1 MDDRIIEKKLSLLR
15 NLSEAES
22 VPLGNWTVR
31 TAVYNAP
38 GDYTYDGNWQTVT
51 FPASFPPKKTVFLKA
66 EIEIPATVNC
76 EESYLAFDFCDM
88 EGMLRIDGDVFCG
101 VDVNHP
107 RIFLPRTGKMEL
119 LLEFNS
125 EPRALFEPE
134 RARYGFGQFRGASL
148 LRIDRNVENFWYD
161 AMFIWQTTCV
171 IEDERRRKKLQQALE
186 TAMLGIDMDLPREEL
201 SREAAAALKKFREE
215 VAQIA
220 PDPESG
226 TLCGAGHTHIDT
238 AWLWP
243 LKETVRK
250 CSRTFSTACRYMEHF
265 PDYHFSCSQAQL
277 YAYTQEHYPEL
288 FEEIRKHVR
297 SGRWE
302 NTGAMWVEP
311 DCNVPNGESL
321 IRQVLYGLEFYRKE
335 FNTRPELCWL
345 PDVFGYPASLPEI
358 LVSCGIR
365 YFSTNKLHW
374 QAKEP
379 FPYHL
384 FSWKGLDGS
393 EILSHIAKLPNFYNG
408 FLEPEQLYPA
418 WKNYE
423 QKALYDELLYPFG
436 YGDGGG
442 GVTEEMMEMV
452 ERAKKHVP
460 GLPGFRVD
468 TVEGFFHRVEEKA
481 PALPVWDGELYLQTH
496 RGTYTTHSEVK
507 KANRISETLL
517 RDAEILGEMAKVRS
531 SCELP
536 PLENAWK
543 TMLLNQF
550 HDILPGSSITEI
562 YPRCLADYEEVKHT
576 ARSRI
581 DAALRAL
588 NGGTGSALR
597 VFNTLSWER
606 HDPVFADIA
615 SPGTSALEALDSQG
629 NRYPVQILEDD
640 GKRARIVFAGAA
652 IPPAGYA
659 DFKLRTTAA
668 APAVMDISAR
678 KMENA
683 SLLVE
688 LSANGEV
695 SRIYDK
701 CNARELLPEGTFAG
715 ELQLFQDGPEDE
727 DAWNIH
733 DTATKR
739 RYPFDRDVKI
749 SVRENGPVRGVIR
762 IERTRNRSKFT
773 QDIILYANSSRLDFN
788 MAIDWQERNT
798 VLKLAFPID
807 VRTTRSTCEVQFGA
821 LERPTHTNTVLD
833 QQKFE
838 IPLQRW
844 ADLSEDGYGAAVLN
858 DSRYGCDARGNMI
871 RMTLLRGTIHPDPVA
886 DIGFHETACALLP
899 HAGNWTQ
906 GEVVRRAW
914 EYNTPCTV
922 SALEEEA
929 VSELVSFMEL
939 SGHAGCV
946 LQTLKAAEDGRG
958 RILRFYEA
966 NGGRGKVSV
975 KTALPFNR
983 VIECNSVEEDIA
995 PAEMSG
1001 DTFTFTIKP
1010 YQIRSFRLL
1019 D

>member
-15 NLSEAES
+15 NLSVAETI
-22 VPLGNWTVR
+22 PLGNWVAR

-38 GDYTYDGNWQTVT
+38 GDYTYDGEWEPVN
-51 FPASFPPKKTVFLKA
+51 FPASFPPKKTVFLKTVA
-66 EIEIPATVNC
+66 DIPEMAAL
-76 EESYLAFDFCDM
+76 EECYLAFDFRNM
-88 EGMLRIDGDVFCG
+88 EGMLRLDGEVFCG

-107 RIFLPRTGKMEL
+107 RIFLPHTGKMEL

-125 EPRALFEPE
+125 EPNALFEPE
-134 RARYGFGQFRGASL
+134 RARYGAGQFRGASL
-148 LRIDRNVENFWYD
+148 IRIDRNVEAFWYD
-161 AMFIWQTTCV
+161 VMFIWQTTRV
-171 IEDERRRKKLQQALE
+171 IEDERRRKRLQQALE
-186 TAMLGIDMDLPREEL
+186 DAMLGIDMELPRKEL
-201 SREAAAALKKFREE
+201 SLEAAAALKKFRED

-277 YAYTQEHYPEL
+277 YAYTLEHYPEL
-288 FEEIRKHVR
+288 FEEIRKHVK

-393 EILSHIAKLPNFYNG
+393 EILSHIAKLSNFYNG
-408 FLEPEQLYPA
+408 FIEPEQLYPA

-452 ERAKKHVP
+452 QRAKKHVP
-460 GLPGFRVD
+460 GLPAFRVD
-468 TVEGFFHRVEEKA
+468 TVEGFFHRIEEKN
-481 PALPVWDGELYLQTH
+481 PDLPVWDGELYLQTH

-507 KANRISETLL
+507 KANRNSETLL
-517 RDAEILGEMAKVRS
+517 REAEILGEMAAVTS
-531 SCELP
+531 ASYTP
-536 PLENAWK
+536 PSLESAWK

-562 YPRCLADYEEVKHT
+562 YPRCLADYEEVKSA
-576 ARSRI
+576 ARKHIGTSVQ
-581 DAALRAL
+581 AF
-588 NGGTGSALR
+588 GCGTGTAVR
-597 VFNTLSWER
+597 IFNTLSWER
-606 HDPVFADIA
+606 RDPVFAEIV
-615 SPGTSALEALDSQG
+615 SPGNKVIEAVDSKG
-629 NRYPVQILEDD
+629 NSYPVQILEDD
-640 GKRARIVFAGAA
+640 GKHARIVFSGAVVPA
-652 IPPAGYA
+652 VGFADFTFRAAEKVSVMDVSARRMENSYLSVELNEKGDVTRVYDKVNGRDVLPAGT
-659 DFKLRTTAA
+659 L
-668 APAVMDISAR
+668 
-678 KMENA
+678 
-683 SLLVE
+683 
-688 LSANGEV
+688 
-695 SRIYDK
+695 
-701 CNARELLPEGTFAG
+701 AG

-733 DTATKR
+733 NTATKR
-739 RYPFDRDVKI
+739 RYPFDADVKV
-749 SVRENGPVRGVIR
+749 SVKENGPVRSVIR
-762 IERTRNRSKFT
+762 VERTRNRSKFT
-773 QDIILYANSSRLDFN
+773 QDIILYADSACLDFK
-788 MAIDWQERNT
+788 MAVDWQERNT
-798 VLKLAFPID
+798 VLKIAFPMD
-807 VRTTRSTCEVQFGA
+807 VRTTRSTCEVQFGS

-844 ADLSEDGYGAAVLN
+844 ADLSENGYGAAVLN

-886 DIGFHETACALLP
+886 DIGFHETSCALLP
-899 HAGNWTQ
+899 HSGDWTQ

-922 SALEEEA
+922 AALPAETVAEP
-929 VSELVSFMEL
+929 VSFMEV
-939 SGHAGCV
+939 SGWQGTV
-946 LQTLKAAEDGRG
+946 LQTIKPAEDGNG
-958 RILRFYEA
+958 RILRFYES
-966 NGGRGKVSV
+966 NGGRGNVTVS
-975 KTALPFNR
+975 TALSFAK
-983 VIECNSVEEDIA
+983 VVECNSVEEDIA
-995 PAEMSG
+995 PVENIGNSFSFA
-1001 DTFTFTIKP
+1001 IKP